1 MIRRLAYALSAVV
14 LVGGAT
20 IVPLPLV
27 ELAPGASTSVAPL
40 VTVEAEDTTPIR
52 GSFELLTVAVRT
64 PSLMGAVGAWWSPSR
79 ELDRRERVIPP
90 GVDEQEYFRLQRQ
103 QFERSFRIAVAVGL
117 RAAGRPVDVTT
128 RPMVFSVLRGG
139 PSDGILS
146 AGDIVLEVDGT
157 PVSDADQL
165 VTALRDVA
173 PGDRVQLTVDRD
185 DEPRSVTV
193 TAQRIAGLDRPAG
206 IGIAVETIA
215 NDVALPFDVEL
226 DERSGI
232 GGPSAG
238 LLFALTVYD
247 LVSEDDLAAGRV
259 VAASGTIDVDG
270 RVGPVGGIVE
280 KVAAAEAAGADLLL
294 VPESQAPAARGVIT
308 GDLQVVGVSTFDEAL
323 EALREGPA

>member
-1 MIRRLAYALSAVV
+1 MIRRLGYALSALV
-14 LVGGAT
+14 LVAGAT
-20 IVPLPLV
+20 VVPLPLV
-27 ELAPGASTSVAPL
+27 ELAPGGSTSVAPL
-40 VTVEAEDTTPIR
+40 VTVESEDTTPIH

-64 PSLMGAVGAWWSPSR
+64 PALVGAVGAWWSPTR

-117 RAAGRPVDVTT
+117 GAAGRPVDVTT

-146 AGDIVLEVDGT
+146 AGDIILEVDGT
-157 PVSDADQL
+157 RLAGADDL
-165 VTALRDVA
+165 VTELRDIT
-173 PGDRVQLTVDRD
+173 PGDRVRLTIDRG
-185 DEPRSVTV
+185 DEPRDVTV
-193 TAQRIAGLDRPAG
+193 TAQRVAGLDRPAG

-215 NDVALPFDVEL
+215 NDVDLPFDVEL

-238 LLFALTVYD
+238 LLFALTMYD
-247 LVSEDDLAAGRV
+247 LVSEEDLAAGRV

-294 VPESQAPAARGVIT
+294 VPESQAPAARAAAT
-308 GDLQVVGVSTFDEAL
+308 GDLRVVGIATLDEAL
-323 EALREGPA
+323 AALREGAA